1 MGEILLAKRG
11 HIFVSH
17 NRPLTRNFSPTKNRE
32 MGILDVSCFSLF
44 PLPSHPIWPPITPKY
59 LNSTLIYL
67 ERGEKE
73 ILLCE
78 KEKGYHTTQNRFIY
92 FHSLIYA
99 TATGVLVRHTL
110 STTLASVG
118 CNTLC
123 NLRLIST
130 KYSKVFWKIAHRLIS
145 LSLPFSVKTLLFP
158 ALTHDTRDIL
168 PMLASQSFHAL
179 TFSEIL
185 YFVAS
190 PSKLE

>member
-1 MGEILLAKRG
+1 MIVDCGSQLLSLKN
-11 HIFVSH
+11 IFWCVLWEV
-17 NRPLTRNFSPTKNRE
+17 REFRRNHEKEF
-32 MGILDVSCFSLF
+32 GQ
-44 PLPSHPIWPPITPKY
+44 IWPSPRQHLSVLFSY
-59 LNSTLIYL
+59 LYEVSTCIYVPRVVGG
-67 ERGEKE
+67 ERR
-73 ILLCE
+73 
-78 KEKGYHTTQNRFIY
+78 KGNYQNNRFIIY
-92 FHSLIYA
+92 FHSLFYA

-179 TFSEIL
+179 TFSDIL